1 MWSADSLMSDKRQ
14 LCAQQLQVKLPISQH
29 CSVPI
34 RFQKR
39 SAANTTTGEYDFQWP
54 HGYNFQWAVASDAF
68 GWCCPEAMGYPYFPI
83 SPPNMIFLLQGSIG
97 LPGLRGLSGMPGD
110 IGPTGFPGPVGIDG
124 EIGDFGAVG
133 PKGERVSV

>member
-68 GWCCPEAMGYPYFPI
+68 GWCCPEAMGYPYFPV
-83 SPPNMIFLLQGSIG
+83 SPPNMIFCCRVVLGCQDCVDSQVCLETSDPSDSQV
-97 LPGLRGLSGMPGD
+97 LSELM
-110 IGPTGFPGPVGIDG
+110 
-124 EIGDFGAVG
+124 
-133 PKGERVSV
+133 ERSVILVLSDLKVNG

>member
-1 MWSADSLMSDKRQ
+1 MGCSQWCVWLVLSWSDEVLIFSYKS
-14 LCAQQLQVKLPISQH
+14 S
-29 CSVPI
+29 
-34 RFQKR
+34 
-39 SAANTTTGEYDFQWP
+39 
-54 HGYNFQWAVASDAF
+54 
-68 GWCCPEAMGYPYFPI
+68 WCYV
-83 SPPNMIFLLQGSIG
+83 LLQGSIG